1 MALLKG
7 GSTEICSLVKLVYA
21 QQKGDKKMK
30 TVGVHW
36 VEEVTENKSTKFS
49 VSNGGMELTLIYY
62 LCSGTV
68 IRMRF

>member
-1 MALLKG
+1 
-7 GSTEICSLVKLVYA
+7 
-21 QQKGDKKMK
+21 MK